1 MDILERVSTLEKTV
15 ERHSNRLVVVEES
28 ISKDHK
34 TLETVRKDVD
44 EMKKQITS
52 VEKDVKAIMTQG
64 DKTNASIASLTKWV
78 KFALGVAVVAF
89 TYSVIRNE
97 SVASGVATLI
107 STIAKLGI

>member
-1 MDILERVSTLEKTV
+1 MDIIERLNNIEKTV
-15 ERHSNRLVVVEES
+15 ERHSDRLAVIEQN

-34 TLETVRKDVD
+34 TLEAVKEDVD
-44 EMKKQITS
+44 EMKTKINT
-52 VEKDVKAIMTQG
+52 VEKDVKSIMSQG
-64 DKTNASIASLTKWV
+64 DKTNSAIASLTKWV
-78 KFALGVAVVAF
+78 KFAICVAVVAF

>member
-1 MDILERVSTLEKTV
+1 MDILERIGVLEKTV
-15 ERHSNRLVVVEES
+15 ERHSDRLVSIEKS
-28 ISKDHK
+28 ISQDHK
-34 TLETVRKDVD
+34 VLETVKEDVD
-44 EMKKQITS
+44 EMKTKITS
-52 VEKDVKAIMTQG
+52 VEKDVKSIMMQG

-78 KFALGVAVVAF
+78 KFALCVAVVAF

>member
-15 ERHSNRLVVVEES
+15 ERHSNRLAEIDKC
-28 ISKDHK
+28 ISSDHK
-34 TLETVRKDVD
+34 TLEAVKEDVD
-44 EMKKQITS
+44 EMKTKITT